1 MVVVFWMHASHTPKL
16 SQTLVN
22 IQILSVFPQ
31 YILFVPGTGIS
42 DYGRCMGMRL
52 TCKWGALSSVPSAE
66 ERDEPGA

>member
-1 MVVVFWMHASHTPKL
+1 MVVVFCQHASHISKL
-16 SQTLVN
+16 TQTLVN

-42 DYGRCMGMRL
+42 NYGRRMGMRL
-52 TCKWGALSSVPSAE
+52 TCKWGTSSSVPAAE